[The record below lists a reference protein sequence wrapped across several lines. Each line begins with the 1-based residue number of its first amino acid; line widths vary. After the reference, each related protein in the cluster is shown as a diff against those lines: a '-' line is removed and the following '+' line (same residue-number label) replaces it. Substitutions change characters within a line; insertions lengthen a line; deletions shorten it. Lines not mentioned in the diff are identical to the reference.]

1 MSRTTNK
8 EWWMEVETFVKAIT
22 RYARHTLAA
31 RLNLLVCRV
40 LLKCHHMCDTL
51 QPLASTADTDKGL
64 ALKQRRVKETEQN
77 VSENVELSYTP
88 DLTSDI

>member
-1 MSRTTNK
+1 MVLHEMVIFYEANLDRGSSASLCPPLST
-8 EWWMEVETFVKAIT
+8 
-22 RYARHTLAA
+22 HTYR
-31 RLNLLVCRV
+31 RLRV